1 MNHTSSLAPALK
13 SSWALLLGFGILM
26 LGDGLQGTLLTVRSD
41 LEGFSATTTG
51 FIMSSFYLGFLSG
64 SILTPRVMVKVG
76 HIRVF
81 AALAALASAAILIH
95 AVFVNIPVWIALR
108 LISGFCFAGLYVVAE
123 SWLNDRATNETRGKL
138 LSLYML
144 ATYGGVGVGQLF
156 LNLADPKDFQ
166 LYILTSVLIS
176 IAVVPLL
183 LSASDSPDFSESISI
198 KLKEL
203 YKLSPLGVVSM
214 FIEGLVTATFFA
226 LGPLYGQRLGLS
238 IEQISYFMAAAVV
251 GVILFQWPIGALS
264 DKFDRRKVLTIVSFL
279 TTLSAYL
286 CLNLNGETAYEL
298 YIGIAIFAGLAL
310 PLYSVCI
317 AHTNDNLEPN
327 QMIAASGTLV
337 LIGGIGA
344 IIGPFSI
351 AFAMDQFG
359 NDAFFW
365 CMGSAHLLTALFAL
379 YRMAKRPAKALQ
391 EQGSTTPTAMHASR
405 SVFEGIQRLA
415 KSKYKRKD

>member
-1 MNHTSSLAPALK
+1 
-13 SSWALLLGFGILM
+13 M
-26 LGDGLQGTLLTVRSD
+26 LGDGLQGTLLAVRAD
-41 LEGFSATTTG
+41 QEGYTATITG
-51 FIMSSFYLGFLSG
+51 LIMSSFYLGFLCG
-64 SILTPRVMVKVG
+64 SILTPKIMIKVG

-95 AVFVNIPVWIALR
+95 AVFVNIPAWISLR
-108 LISGFCFAGLYVVAE
+108 LVSGFCFAGLYVVAE

-144 ATYGGVGVGQLF
+144 ATYMGVGIGQLF

-183 LSASDSPDFSESISI
+183 LSASDSPNFSTSVNI

-203 YKLSPLGVVSM
+203 YAISPLGVVSM
-214 FIEGLVTATFFA
+214 FIEGMATATFFA
-226 LGPLYGQRLGLS
+226 LGPIYGQRISLN
-238 IEQISYFMAAAVV
+238 IEEISYFMAAAVA
-251 GVILFQWPIGALS
+251 GVVLFQWPIGAFS
-264 DKFDRRKVLTIVSFL
+264 DKFDRRKVLTIVSAMAAMAAYACVAL
-279 TTLSAYL
+279 KGESTTILFVS
-286 CLNLNGETAYEL
+286 
-298 YIGIAIFAGLAL
+298 IGIFTGLAL

-344 IIGPFSI
+344 IIGPVSV
-351 AFAMDQFG
+351 AFIMDNTG

-365 CMGSAHLLTALFAL
+365 CMGGAYLIIALFAIF
-379 YRMAKRPAKALQ
+379 RMSKRAAKPLD
-391 EQGSTTPTAMHASR
+391 EQGSFTPTAIHASS
-405 SVFEGIQRLA
+405 SVFESIQQHARENA
-415 KSKYKRKD
+415 DH